1 MKKAVFL
8 DRDGVINRKP
18 PEGEYVTRWEELEL
32 LPGVAE
38 AIAVLVKAGFLVIVV
53 SNQRCVA
60 KGLLTV
66 RELDSI
72 HQRMRDNLAAVGAV
86 ITGVYYCPHDTQPP
100 CDCRKP
106 APGMLFTAVRDHEV
120 DLAGS
125 WMVGDSDTDVEA
137 GKKAGCRTARILKIG
152 EMALGGADL
161 FAQSLFDA
169 VRQILLS
176 TAPLE
181 QISIK

>member
-1 MKKAVFL
+1 MNKAVFL

-18 PEGEYVTRWEELEL
+18 PEGEYVTRWEDLEL

-38 AIAVLVKAGFLVIVV
+38 AIAVLVKAGFLVIVI

-66 RELDSI
+66 SELESI
-72 HQRMRDNLAAVGAV
+72 HQRMCDKLATGGAV
-86 ITGVYYCPHDTQPP
+86 ITDVYYCPHDIQPP

-106 APGMLFTAVRDHEV
+106 SPGMLFTAVRDHEV

-152 EMALGGADL
+152 EVARGGADV
-161 FAQSLFDA
+161 FAQSLLDA
-169 VRQILLS
+169 VRQILPL

-181 QISIK
+181 QISTK

>member
-18 PEGEYVTRWEELEL
+18 PEGEYVTSWEGLEL

-38 AIAVLVKAGFLVIVV
+38 ATASLVKTGFRVIVV
-53 SNQRCVA
+53 SNQRCVS

-66 RELDSI
+66 RELESI
-72 HQRMRDNLAAVGAV
+72 HQRLCQKLAAASAV
-86 ITGVYYCPHDTQPP
+86 ITAVYYCPHDTQPP
-100 CDCRKP
+100 CTCRKP
-106 APGMLFTAVRDHEV
+106 APGMLLAAARDHEL
-120 DLAGS
+120 DLTGS
-125 WMVGDSDTDVEA
+125 WMIGDSDTDVEA

-152 EMALGGADL
+152 EMPHGGADI

-169 VRQILLS
+169 VQQILPMTTPPEYLRS
-176 TAPLE
+176 
-181 QISIK
+181 

>member
-18 PEGEYVTRWEELEL
+18 PEGEYVTRWEDLEL

-38 AIAVLVKAGFLVIVV
+38 AITVLAKAGFLVIVV

-72 HQRMRDNLAAVGAV
+72 HQRMCDKLAGVGAV
-86 ITGVYYCPHDTQPP
+86 ITDVYYCPHDAHPP

-106 APGMLFTAVRDHEV
+106 APGMLLAAVRNHEI

-137 GKKAGCRTARILKIG
+137 GKKAGCRTARILNIR
-152 EMALGGADL
+152 EMARGGADV

-169 VRQILLS
+169 VRQILPL

-181 QISIK
+181 QVSTK

>member
-18 PEGEYVTRWEELEL
+18 PEGEYVTRWGELEL

-38 AIAVLVKAGFLVIVV
+38 AIAALVRAGFLVIVV

-72 HQRMRDNLAAVGAV
+72 HKCMRQKLATAGAV
-86 ITGVYYCPHDTQPP
+86 ITEVYYCPHDTQPQ

-106 APGMLFTAVRDHEV
+106 APGMLLTAARDHDV

-152 EMALGGADL
+152 ETAASGADM

-169 VRQILLS
+169 VRQIL
-176 TAPLE
+176 PLTVPLM
-181 QISIK
+181 QISAK